1 MTIAVK
7 ILLLVVLCHT
17 SAPATAAEPVD
28 ARQLIQAAMDHW
40 RGESSSVENTM
51 TIHRPTWERSLSMVG
66 WTTGDETSLMRVTAP
81 SRDAGN
87 STLLKDGQL
96 WSYHPGI
103 NRIIKVP
110 ASMMEQSW
118 MGSDFSNRDI
128 GKSTDIVRQYK
139 HRLLSE
145 YEQDGHTVHVVE
157 ATPLEHAPVVWGREV
172 LHIRED
178 HILLEHQFLDQEDVL
193 VKAMRTLRVEQMS
206 GRSVATVMRMSKAGD
221 EEEWTELSI
230 QRIDFDVNLPASLFT
245 LSNLRNPRR

>member
-7 ILLLVVLCHT
+7 ILLSIALFHA
-17 SAPATAAEPVD
+17 APVTAAEPMD
-28 ARQLIQAAMDHW
+28 ARQLVQAAMDHW
-40 RGESSSVENTM
+40 RGESSSLENTM

-128 GKSTDIVRQYK
+128 GRSTDIVHQYS

-145 YEQDGHTVHVVE
+145 YERDGHTVHVVE

-172 LHIRED
+172 LHIRDD

-193 VKAMRTLRVEQMS
+193 VKTMRTLRVEQKS
-206 GRSVATVMRMSKAGD
+206 GRSVATVMRMSKAGNA
-221 EEEWTELSI
+221 EEWTELDI
-230 QRIDFDVNLPASLFT
+230 HRIDFDVELPASLFT